1 MAAVA
6 VAVAAAV
13 AVVAVVVSAGS
24 FCDPGVKSK
33 PGLFPSAS
41 RLFLCRD
48 RAHQW
53 VPRPL
58 ECLAGA
64 DF

>member
-1 MAAVA
+1 MSAD
-6 VAVAAAV
+6 VAAAGVVVV
-13 AVVAVVVSAGS
+13 AAVVVAAAGS
-24 FCDPGVKSK
+24 LCDPGVKSE

>member
-6 VAVAAAV
+6 AAA
-13 AVVAVVVSAGS
+13 VVSAGS
-24 FCDPGVKSK
+24 LYDPGVKSK
-33 PGLFPSAS
+33 PGPFPSAS

-58 ECLAGA
+58 ECLASA